1 MKKVLLGTTALVAA
15 GLTAGAANAAPA
27 LKVDVNGYYTG
38 VIASVDSD
46 VASVDDVQIK
56 HEGEISING
65 SATLDNGMT
74 AGVVI
79 NLEATNDVSG
89 GGALGAATGGVA
101 PNPFPNV
108 GNVDGFAGIDE
119 AYAYLEGSFGR
130 VQIGSEASA
139 PFLMHQT
146 APYFVGSHGVDS
158 PNFSYQ
164 TLALSGVNA
173 QGGSARTS
181 TYLTLSGDNNK
192 VTYFTPSFSGIQLG
206 ISYTPDNNCNIDTG
220 GQAGGVSNN
229 FLNTGDCLAGS
240 VPAAVNLED
249 VIEIGGTYTGTI
261 NNVGVNAS
269 IGYATADVEIPVGS
283 GASFNDPEAWSFGLQ
298 LNSGAFTLGG
308 GYYMSENLGTTTAT
322 GAADREEK
330 AWSVALQYVTG
341 PWTVGAG
348 YFSSE
353 NELSATSEDELKV
366 IEVGGTYSL
375 AEGVDVFAVVE
386 NYESDNNTVAGDVE
400 TTAVGL
406 GIDLAF

>member
-46 VASVDDVQIK
+46 IASVDDVQIK

-79 NLEATNDVSG
+79 NLEATNDVNARGIAGIASVSG
-89 GGALGAATGGVA
+89 I
-101 PNPFPNV
+101 PNV

-130 VQIGSEASA
+130 VQIGAEGSA

-158 PNFSYQ
+158 PNFGYH
-164 TLALSGVNA
+164 SGT
-173 QGGSARTS
+173 QGSSARTA
-181 TYLTLSGDNNK
+181 TYITLSGDNNK

-206 ISYTPDNNCNIDTG
+206 ISYTPDNNCAVDMG
-220 GQAGGVSNN
+220 GQGGGVSNN
-229 FLNTGDCLAGS
+229 FINTGDCIAYGG
-240 VPAAVNLED
+240 PITGGVNLED
-249 VIEIGGTYTGTI
+249 IVEIGGSYTGTI

-269 IGYATADVEIPVGS
+269 IGYATADFEVPTG
-283 GASFNDPEAWSFGLQ
+283 GGTAFNDPTVWSFGLQ

-308 GYYMSENLGTTTAT
+308 GYYMSEGLGTPTPTGTA
-322 GAADREEK
+322 DLEEK

-341 PWTVGAG
+341 PWTLGAG

-353 NELSATSEDELKV
+353 NELSSTMDDELKV

-375 AEGVDVFAVVE
+375 GEGVDVFAVVE
-386 NYESDNNTVAGDVE
+386 NYESDTTGTGSPVGDSE